1 MDELL
6 SEKEQIDRMRTW
18 WSEYGFYVIGG
29 VVLGAAILFGLNYYQ
44 SAQIAAQVEA
54 SAMYDVLTGDIADGD
69 LRAAEKSAADLDAAH
84 GNGSYAAQ
92 SKLAM
97 ARLYMDKNR
106 DVDAAETLQSLLA
119 MDGFENLKRVG
130 RVRLAKILLYQ
141 DNAEEVLTLLDGR
154 DNEAFTARYA
164 ETRGDAYAA
173 LGRFQEARASYE
185 AALQEPIP
193 TIDQGLVQLKLL
205 DLPPEADAV
214 VAPAGDAGA
223 DVGVE
228 ESQMSEDV
236 GAEASAD
243 ESATPDDSG
252 EAGSE

>member
-6 SEKEQIDRMRTW
+6 SEKEQIERMRTW

-44 SAQIAAQVEA
+44 SVQVTAQVEA
-54 SAMYDVLTGDIADGD
+54 SAMYDALTGNIADGN
-69 LRAAEKSAADLDAAH
+69 LQAAEKNAADLDTTH
-84 GNGSYAAQ
+84 GNSSYAAQ

-106 DVDAAETLQSLLA
+106 DVDAAATLRSLLA

-141 DNAEEVLTLLDGR
+141 DKAEEVLTLLDGQ
-154 DNEAFTARYA
+154 DNEAFAARYA

-173 LGRFQEARASYE
+173 LSRFREARESYE
-185 AALQEPIP
+185 AALQESIP
-193 TIDQGLVQLKLL
+193 SIDQGLVQLKLL

-214 VAPAGDAGA
+214 VAPEG
-223 DVGVE
+223 
-228 ESQMSEDV
+228 
-236 GAEASAD
+236 EASAD
-243 ESATPDDSG
+243 ESATIDDSG